1 MLDVIRK
8 ALLAGLGAQERAKEF
23 IDDLVKKG
31 ELNQSDAA
39 KLMNEVM
46 AKAEKSSDEIDRK
59 ISSIVEKT
67 LDKLAMPAK
76 RDIEKLEKT
85 VQELSN
91 RVKNLEESR

>member
-67 LDKLAMPAK
+67 LDKLAMPGK

-85 VQELSN
+85 VQELSS